1 MLIPCLN
8 YVTFVMLD
16 ERCRIANSSIIYS
29 NLLTLPLIACYTF
42 MLQNPPPKLTFSQ
55 SFQKLIRSF
64 AYAFNGIKYATLTEL
79 NFRIHLVATLL
90 TVVAGYALHI
100 NYNEWLW
107 VGLCITLVLV
117 TELLNTAI
125 ERLTDLVSPTYHPIA
140 GHVKDIAAGAV
151 TIMTLFALTTGCVI
165 FLPKLIKLI
174 NHAA

>member
-1 MLIPCLN
+1 
-8 YVTFVMLD
+8 
-16 ERCRIANSSIIYS
+16 
-29 NLLTLPLIACYTF
+29 
-42 MLQNPPPKLTFSQ
+42 MLQDSPPKLTFVQ

-64 AYAFNGIKYATLTEL
+64 GYAFNGIKHATLTEL

-90 TVVAGYALHI
+90 TVLAGYALHI

-151 TIMTLFALTTGCVI
+151 TIMTFFALITGGVI
-165 FLPKLIKLI
+165 FLPKLINLI
-174 NHAA
+174 HHAA

>member
-1 MLIPCLN
+1 MPQN
-8 YVTFVMLD
+8 QPSKATF
-16 ERCRIANSSIIYS
+16 
-29 NLLTLPLIACYTF
+29 F
-42 MLQNPPPKLTFSQ
+42 Q

-64 AYAFNGIKYATLTEL
+64 GYAFNGIKHATLTEL

-90 TVVAGYALHI
+90 TVLAGYALHI
-100 NYNEWLW
+100 DYHEWLW

-125 ERLTDLVSPTYHPIA
+125 ERLTDLVSPNYHPIA

-151 TIMTLFALTTGCVI
+151 TVMTLFALITGCVI

-174 NHAA
+174 HHAA